1 MENVNKKIFAG
12 PRIRRLRRER
22 GLSQSQ
28 MSSEL
33 GFSTS
38 YLNLVE
44 RNQRPVSA
52 QFLLRLAEV
61 YDVELA
67 AFAGTDEARAFA
79 DLSEIIADPMF
90 KSLGLSR
97 GEMQDMADS
106 APRAVD
112 AFTLLYKSFQQAK
125 QNATELSSQFAER
138 DGMELDAVFPVDE
151 VRDFIHERKN
161 YFAELDEAAESTHEE
176 LGLQRDDAFMVL
188 SSRLDEEHGIRVR
201 IMPHEVMPE
210 TLRHF
215 DLHRRQLL
223 ISEMLDASAR
233 IFQLAVQLAQLE
245 FKPMIQRITDT
256 HTFQTEEARR
266 LSRISLANYFAGAL
280 LMPYGRFLG
289 DAKALKYD
297 IEHLGR
303 RYRTS
308 FEQVSH
314 RLTTLQRPGERGVPF
329 FFIRVDKA
337 GNISKRF
344 SAGRFHFS
352 RFGGTCPLW
361 QVHDTFTTPGRI
373 ATQIIQMPDSTTY
386 FSIARTVKRVGALYG
401 QPDQQL
407 AIGLGCDIA
416 FARDLV
422 YAKGHDLE
430 QPDATPVGPNCRLC
444 ERPACPQR
452 ANPPLTRNL
461 VLDERSRGISA
472 YRFSQE

>member
-138 DGMELDAVFPVDE
+138 DGLELDAVFPVDE

-223 ISEMLDASAR
+223 ISHETDPSPSAR
-233 IFQLAVQLAQLE
+233 
-245 FKPMIQRITDT
+245 
-256 HTFQTEEARR
+256 
-266 LSRISLANYFAGAL
+266 
-280 LMPYGRFLG
+280 
-289 DAKALKYD
+289 
-297 IEHLGR
+297 
-303 RYRTS
+303 
-308 FEQVSH
+308 
-314 RLTTLQRPGERGVPF
+314 
-329 FFIRVDKA
+329 
-337 GNISKRF
+337 
-344 SAGRFHFS
+344 
-352 RFGGTCPLW
+352 
-361 QVHDTFTTPGRI
+361 
-373 ATQIIQMPDSTTY
+373 
-386 FSIARTVKRVGALYG
+386 
-401 QPDQQL
+401 
-407 AIGLGCDIA
+407 
-416 FARDLV
+416 
-422 YAKGHDLE
+422 
-430 QPDATPVGPNCRLC
+430 
-444 ERPACPQR
+444 
-452 ANPPLTRNL
+452 
-461 VLDERSRGISA
+461 
-472 YRFSQE
+472 